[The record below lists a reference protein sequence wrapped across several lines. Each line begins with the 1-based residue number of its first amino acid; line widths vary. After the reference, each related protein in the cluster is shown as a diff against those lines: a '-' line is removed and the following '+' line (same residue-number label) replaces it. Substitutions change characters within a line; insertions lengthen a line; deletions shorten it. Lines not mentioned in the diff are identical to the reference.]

1 MSKKAIRYGW
11 EPKVRTT
18 TRGDITR
25 KSGISNDLSVSLN
38 PFLEKYQYFRKD
50 IAGPMPCKA
59 ILLDFDEL
67 LQEAEKA
74 TFFTYIKD
82 ISTKKSKVVVQRYPF
97 PACVPEM
104 EVRFSYEGEK
114 EFQGKV
120 SLMQRELVEAVKWT
134 ELVDIAEELSQKLL
148 SEEYENSFEK
158 CGIDLNA
165 YCTLKQCGILKG
177 KNRDKAEEAFE
188 PTVKLI
194 TEYDQY
200 ILKIARKIRSE
211 LNKGARPR

>member
-1 MSKKAIRYGW
+1 MSKKVIRYGW
-11 EPKVRTT
+11 EPKVTTT
-18 TRGDITR
+18 TRGDIAR

-38 PFLEKYQYFRKD
+38 PFLGKYQYFRKD
-50 IAGPMPCKA
+50 IAGPIPCKA

-67 LQEAEKA
+67 LQGAEKA

-82 ISTKKSKVVVQRYPF
+82 VSTKKSKVVVQRYPF

-104 EVRFSYEGEK
+104 EVRFSYEGER

-120 SLMQRELVEAVKWT
+120 SQMQQELVEAVKWT

-148 SEEYENSFEK
+148 SEEYENSFNK

-165 YCTLKQCGILKG
+165 YCTLKQWRMLKG

-194 TEYDQY
+194 TKYDQC
-200 ILKIARKIRSE
+200 ILEIARKIRSE
-211 LNKGARPR
+211 LRQ

>member
-1 MSKKAIRYGW
+1 MTKKVIRYGW

-18 TRGDITR
+18 TRGDITG

-38 PFLEKYQYFRKD
+38 PFLEKWQYFRKD
-50 IAGPMPCKA
+50 IVGPVPCKA
-59 ILLDFDEL
+59 ILLNFDQL

-74 TFFTYIKD
+74 TFFTYIKAVNMNEGK
-82 ISTKKSKVVVQRYPF
+82 IVVQKYPF

-120 SLMQRELVEAVKWT
+120 SLMQQELVEAVKWT
-134 ELVDIAEELSQKLL
+134 ELVDIAEEFSKKLL
-148 SEEYENSFEK
+148 SKAYVDSFME

-165 YCTLKQCGILKG
+165 YCTLKQWGILKG
-177 KNRDKAEEAFE
+177 KNRDKAEEVFE
-188 PTVKLI
+188 PIVYRI
-194 TEYDQY
+194 IEYDQH
-200 ILKIARKIRSE
+200 ILEIARKIRRE
-211 LNKGARPR
+211 FQ